1 MNDITSQEIVLK
13 NRNNLEITGVKKL
26 YSLDENLFVIETN
39 LGKMKITGTDLE
51 MQQLDIAEGILLING
66 TIDSIE
72 YTENVKIKKNDSSF
86 IAKLFK

>member
-13 NRNNLEITGVKKL
+13 NRNNLKITGVKKL